1 MPIKGLKQQFER
13 KGIRWMLTLWVQF
26 FRDYRAAACQD
37 QAAAL
42 TYMTLFALVPLM
54 TVTYA
59 VFSMV
64 PEFASIGVKVQKFL
78 FAHFVPESGAVIQAY
93 FVNFSKQAQ
102 KLTWIGALFLAVTAF
117 LMLGNIERTF
127 NRIWGVQRGR
137 QGLGKVLLYWAVL
150 SIGPL
155 LIGSAFALSTYVVSF
170 KYWVLGTAAIPSP
183 FISLYPVFLT
193 AIAFSLLFIAV
204 PNCNV
209 PIKYGVI
216 GGVGAALGFELL
228 KLLFGFVVVN
238 TNFKIIYGAFAALPL
253 FLLWLNLLWMTVLAG
268 AVLVRILAEKRYLI
282 MQDGY
287 CDLAAALVCLSLL
300 RTAQRTGDAVD
311 ELDFL
316 SAGVN
321 PHDWQPLRDAWV
333 AAGWLSQTQAGGFV
347 LCRDLALCNLWD
359 LAAVINLRIA
369 DLALVAEQL
378 PQLSAL
384 PHYIEP
390 ICAKHK
396 QLWSVSVLALIDH
409 EPAGVS
415 EDQNQ
420 V

>member
-1 MPIKGLKQQFER
+1 MLIKGLKQHFNR
-13 KGIRWMLTLWVQF
+13 SGVRWMRNLWLQF

-64 PEFASIGVKVQKFL
+64 PEFAGIGVKVQKFL

-127 NRIWGVQRGR
+127 NRIWGVRRGR

-155 LIGSAFALSTYVVSF
+155 LIAIAFALSTYVVSL
-170 KYWVLGTAAIPSP
+170 KYWVLSTAAIPSP
-183 FISLYPVFLT
+183 FFALYPIFLT
-193 AIAFSLLFIAV
+193 AVAFSLLFVAV
-204 PNCNV
+204 PNCKV
-209 PIKYGVI
+209 PIKYAVA
-216 GGVGAALGFELL
+216 GGIGAALGFELL
-228 KLLFGFVVVN
+228 KLLFGFVVAN
-238 TNFKIIYGAFAALPL
+238 ANFKFIYGAFAALPL

-282 MQDGY
+282 IQEGY
-287 CDLAAALVCLSLL
+287 CDFAAALVSLNLL
-300 RTAQRTGDAVD
+300 RAAQRTGTSVD

-316 SAGVN
+316 SAGIN
-321 PHDWQPLRDAWV
+321 SHHWQPLRDAWL
-333 AAGWLSQTQAGGFV
+333 AAGWLSQNQAGGFI
-347 LCRDLALCNLWD
+347 LSRDLAFCTLWD
-359 LAAVINLRIA
+359 LADVINLRFA
-369 DLALVAEQL
+369 DLAQVVTQL
-378 PQLSAL
+378 PQFPSL
-384 PHYIEP
+384 PGVIEP
-390 ICAKHK
+390 IFTEHKH
-396 QLWSVSVLALIDH
+396 LWSLSVLSLIDQDVQRGNEH
-409 EPAGVS
+409 S
-415 EDQNQ
+415 CK
-420 V
+420 